1 MKEQSLQREGFFGK
15 RKVLCCQVRYPL
27 LEKGDAPGGEG
38 WISAFYA
45 RQARESLEGL
55 CRKWYPL
62 ACRASRRLG
71 EDFSPVEVGREYTV
85 IYQGEDF
92 FSAFLDTF
100 VFRGERELD
109 RSRVSHT
116 FSLSQGRCVPLPA
129 LFRPGYPYRQTILHQ
144 VEQMV
149 SRQSQRQPEEYY
161 VDWPRLLSPRFS
173 PENFYL
179 ASEGLVVYYPRRAL
193 GPSVLG
199 LPSFLLPY
207 PLFGSGLIPEL

>member
-45 RQARESLEGL
+45 REARESLEKL

-62 ACRASRRLG
+62 ACRASHRLG
-71 EDFSPVEVGREYTV
+71 EDFSPVEVRREYTV

-109 RSRVSHT
+109 R
-116 FSLSQGRCVPLPA
+116 
-129 LFRPGYPYRQTILHQ
+129 TI
-144 VEQMV
+144 
-149 SRQSQRQPEEYY
+149 
-161 VDWPRLLSPRFS
+161 
-173 PENFYL
+173 
-179 ASEGLVVYYPRRAL
+179 
-193 GPSVLG
+193 
-199 LPSFLLPY
+199 
-207 PLFGSGLIPEL
+207 